1 VTSECD
7 NTMASS
13 IFDSAE
19 FVFLLRQVSKKR
31 ASILSALFVPTEDP
45 PPNLPH
51 NLLVNLEEIR
61 NAFLPI
67 LGNP

>member
-1 VTSECD
+1 
-7 NTMASS
+7 
-13 IFDSAE
+13 
-19 FVFLLRQVSKKR
+19 
-31 ASILSALFVPTEDP
+31 LSALFVPTEDP